1 MYKDKLIASYHLKSR
16 RSGALYFGARH
27 PHPHSRSSPT
37 RKFLE
42 Q

>member
-1 MYKDKLIASYHLKSR
+1 MSNDKLIARYRLASR

-37 RKFLE
+37 RTILE